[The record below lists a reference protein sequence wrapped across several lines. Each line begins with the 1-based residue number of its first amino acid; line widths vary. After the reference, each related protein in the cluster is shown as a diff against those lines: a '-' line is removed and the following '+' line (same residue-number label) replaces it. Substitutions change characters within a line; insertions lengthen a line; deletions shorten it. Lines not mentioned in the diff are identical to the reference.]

1 VGGGSVRYDDGG
13 DDDDDVV
20 VAWTDASSA
29 MDGDRDDVSRRY
41 AAADDIMTVVRGD
54 ARELRSA

>member
-13 DDDDDVV
+13 DDDNDVV

-54 ARELRSA
+54 AA